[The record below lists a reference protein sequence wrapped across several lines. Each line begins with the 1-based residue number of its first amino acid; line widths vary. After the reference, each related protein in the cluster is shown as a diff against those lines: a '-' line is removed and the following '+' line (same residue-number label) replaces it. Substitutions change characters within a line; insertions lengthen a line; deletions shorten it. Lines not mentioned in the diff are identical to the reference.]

1 MNSGLKRLWAVVAMA
16 SVLCMLPA
24 TAGAAMVSTDQ
35 AIGRDVAQQERARVR
50 AFLERSDA
58 REQLR
63 AMGVDELAAQ
73 DRVADLT
80 DEEVHVLA
88 QQLDTL
94 PAGGD
99 MSQNDIIVILLI
111 VILVIL
117 LI

>member
-1 MNSGLKRLWAVVAMA
+1 MA
-16 SVLCMLPA
+16 TVLCMLPPL
-24 TAGAAMVSTDQ
+24 TGAAMVSTGQ
-35 AIGRDVAQQERARVR
+35 ASGQGVAEQDRARVR
-50 AFLERSDA
+50 IFLERADA

-73 DRVADLT
+73 GRVADLT
-80 DEEVHVLA
+80 DEEVHALA
-88 QQLDTL
+88 QRLDTL

-99 MSQNDIIVILLI
+99 LSQNDIIVILLV